1 MNRPS
6 HRHRSQTNMNKV
18 IIIFGPPGSGK
29 GTQAEKI
36 VQKYDFAYFGTGDLI
51 RKEAGKETELGQQ
64 FREILT
70 DGRGR
75 LVPDELIE
83 QFVTGKLKN
92 LDLNKGVVFDGY
104 PRTINQVNS
113 LKTILGEIKPLILI
127 LKVDPSVMI
136 SRVLTRRICENC
148 EKIFEN
154 PEKQGIVKCDAC
166 GGKLIQRTD
175 DSAEVIKSRI
185 DIYEKETAPLIDFYQ
200 KEGKIIEIDGNPSIE
215 EVWQEIQQ
223 KLESND

>member
-1 MNRPS
+1 MNRLS
-6 HRHRSQTNMNKV
+6 HRHYLPSNMNKV

-36 VQKYDFAYFGTGDLI
+36 VQKYGFSYFGTGDLI
-51 RKEAGKETELGQQ
+51 REEAGKETEIGQK

-70 DGRGR
+70 DGKGR

-83 QFVTGKLKN
+83 QFVTGKLKSI
-92 LDLNKGVVFDGY
+92 DLNKGVVFDGY
-104 PRTINQVNS
+104 PRTINQANS
-113 LKTILGEIKPLILI
+113 LKNILLGIKPSTLI
-127 LKVDPSVMI
+127 LKVDPSAVI
-136 SRVLTRRICENC
+136 NRVLTRRICENC

-166 GGKLIQRTD
+166 GGNLIQRTD
-175 DSAEVIKSRI
+175 DNAEVIKSRI

-200 KEGKIIEIDGNPSIE
+200 KEGKIIEIDSNPPIE
-215 EVWQEIQQ
+215 DVWQEIQQ